1 MGRFSKS
8 QSLARIP
15 PINPRMRFILIAAAF
30 GSMVCSGESLTS
42 EPRQG
47 SGEVGIASWYGYPYH
62 GRTAADGTI
71 YDMEQSTAA
80 HRTLPLGTWV
90 RVTNLQ
96 NRTFVDVRIT
106 DRGPF
111 VDGRIIDLSRAAAR
125 TIDVLDRGL
134 APVRVDIIDPP
145 LISRAS
151 PVTGSAF
158 YAVQVGAFQEKN
170 HADRLRT
177 QLEKQYQFAAVVPRP
192 GTPVMWRVFV
202 GREASS
208 SQATALAD
216 RLRAEL
222 GAAFVARVNEPAVQ
236 PAAETP

>member
-1 MGRFSKS
+1 
-8 QSLARIP
+8 
-15 PINPRMRFILIAAAF
+15 MRFILIAAAF
-30 GSMVCSGESLTS
+30 GSMVCSGESLAS

-125 TIDVLDRGL
+125 TIDVLDRGV

-151 PVTGSAF
+151 PG
-158 YAVQVGAFQEKN
+158 
-170 HADRLRT
+170 HRIRLLCRAGRS
-177 QLEKQYQFAAVVPRP
+177 FP
-192 GTPVMWRVFV
+192 G
-202 GREASS
+202 
-208 SQATALAD
+208 
-216 RLRAEL
+216 
-222 GAAFVARVNEPAVQ
+222 
-236 PAAETP
+236 

>member
-1 MGRFSKS
+1 
-8 QSLARIP
+8 
-15 PINPRMRFILIAAAF
+15 MRFILITAVF
-30 GSMVCSGESLTS
+30 GLLLRSGESFTTDS
-42 EPRQG
+42 HPG

-125 TIDVLDRGL
+125 AIDVLDRGV
-134 APVRVDIIDPP
+134 APVRLDIIDAPV
-145 LISRAS
+145 ISRTPPAIG
-151 PVTGSAF
+151 PAF
-158 YAVQVGAFQEKN
+158 YAVQVGAFQDKS
-170 HADRLRT
+170 HADRLRAL
-177 QLEKQYQFAAVVPRP
+177 LEKQYQFASVVPRP
-192 GTPVMWRVFV
+192 GTPVLWRVLI
-202 GREASS
+202 GREPSS
-208 SQATALAD
+208 SQASALAD
-216 RLRAEL
+216 RLRLEL
-222 GAAFVARVNEPAVQ
+222 GAAFVSRVNEPAAQ
-236 PAAETP
+236 AAVETP